1 MAFGNAGVDISREAG
16 QDLSA
21 KQYHFVTIASDGQVD
36 ATGDGLLAHGVLQ
49 NDPSAAGQGATVRI
63 SGVTKVY
70 AGGACTRGG
79 LVSSTAAGR
88 AVNTVSGDFALGVAL
103 ETGTN
108 DGDIIS
114 VKLALDLGKVW

>member
-63 SGVTKVY
+63 AGISKVY

-88 AVNTVSGDFALGVAL
+88 AINTVSADFACGVAL

-114 VKLALDLGKVW
+114 VLLMQSLGKVW